1 MANHK
6 SALKRIKQTK
16 TKTALNKYL
25 EKGVRVYFS
34 KKTQLERT
42 TKGKLKQFTSYIKS

>member
-1 MANHK
+1 MNNTQK
-6 SALKRIKQTK
+6 KKV
-16 TKTALNKYL
+16 KTALNKYL

-34 KKTQLERT
+34 KKPQLERT